1 MADIRNNFSLNPIG
15 AGGHNVPT
23 RFLDGYLSMKQ
34 DQKSNRYDNILQCVQ
49 TENGLTSL
57 SFCQTPILEML
68 LQGSRGPKFFDL
80 SWFIINFQ
88 KIKKLVFLS
97 DFKLHSKALHY

>member
-15 AGGHNVPT
+15 AGGHSVPT

-34 DQKSNRYDNILQCVQ
+34 DQKSKRYNNILQCVQ

-57 SFCQTPILEML
+57 SYCHNPILEML
-68 LQGSRGPKFFDL
+68 SHLKRMDRVNVLSAQADVVNLGSP
-80 SWFIINFQ
+80 S
-88 KIKKLVFLS
+88 
-97 DFKLHSKALHY
+97 